1 MTELCEDNLQ
11 LRILNPRSIGLLGTQ
26 YSSFDRSDITSFN
39 PKLSR
44 FYTEQLVKV
53 IFGKVIVICGI
64 EL

>member
-26 YSSFDRSDITSFN
+26 YSSFDRSDITFFN